1 MLCAS
6 NRLLRLVSGDSN
18 VCMVKMVATF
28 CKACARDDHSFF
40 CLSNACLVSFLKVPH
55 DVAELITYSR
65 LSAARGGDPAAAG
78 AAAAPLRA
86 LQQLPEE
93 AADAL
98 IGEGCCSSLG

>member
-1 MLCAS
+1 MKVAS
-6 NRLLRLVSGDSN
+6 YILQ
-18 VCMVKMVATF
+18 
-28 CKACARDDHSFF
+28 
-40 CLSNACLVSFLKVPH
+40 VPH

-65 LSAARGGDPAAAG
+65 LSAARGGAPAAAG

-98 IGEGCCSSLG
+98 IGEGCCSSLGVKLLLQSEADIEPEFLALSRSWIPVPCT